1 MEFFLRPTDYFKF
14 MAVQEYLSK
23 YKEDHSTDF
32 IHCQPDPKI
41 SHSISPTAFLVVKDG
56 NRAFTVFVERHSSK
70 TLGTGQGL
78 IGLPICSTPKR
89 EPINEERKNLNK
101 EKKPRNESFT
111 GDTEDNKFFLNALI
125 RGANDELGIGK
136 FLEEKNVKFL
146 AFGLD
151 THRYLFNLIAIIKV
165 EMAINKLKSRA
176 FFTPSGKSQFRLLP
190 PVPFN
195 PNSVT
200 KFFAKIDPSDQ
211 CPTTHMAAFYALCHC
226 FDEETAIK
234 CFKTLK

>member
-14 MAVQEYLSK
+14 MAVQENLPK
-23 YKEDHSTDF
+23 YQKERSIDF
-32 IHCQPDPKI
+32 DHCQPYPEI

-56 NRAFTVFVERHSSK
+56 KSVFTAFAKRHSSK
-70 TLGTGQGL
+70 TMGTGQGF
-78 IGLPICSTPKR
+78 IGLPICPTPKR
-89 EPINEERKNLNK
+89 EPSDEVRKILNK
-101 EKKPRNESFT
+101 KEKPKEESFT
-111 GDTEDNKFFLNALI
+111 GDKENDKLFLNVLI
-125 RGANDELGIGK
+125 RGADDELGIGEFVK
-136 FLEEKNVKFL
+136 EKNVKFL

-165 EMAINKLKSRA
+165 EMPINKLESRA
-176 FFTPSGKSQFRLLP
+176 FFTPSGKSQFRLLD

>member
-1 MEFFLRPTDYFKF
+1 MDCQFALH
-14 MAVQEYLSK
+14 L
-23 YKEDHSTDF
+23 KE
-32 IHCQPDPKI
+32 
-41 SHSISPTAFLVVKDG
+41 
-56 NRAFTVFVERHSSK
+56 
-70 TLGTGQGL
+70 
-78 IGLPICSTPKR
+78 
-89 EPINEERKNLNK
+89 NLATKK
-101 EKKPRNESFT
+101 EKKPQNESFK
-111 GDTEDNKFFLNALI
+111 GDTEDNKFFLNVLI

-136 FLEEKNVKFL
+136 FLEEKNIKFL

-165 EMAINKLKSRA
+165 EMPINKLESRA

-200 KFFAKIDPSDQ
+200 KFLAKIDPSDQ

-226 FDEETAIK
+226 FDEETAMK